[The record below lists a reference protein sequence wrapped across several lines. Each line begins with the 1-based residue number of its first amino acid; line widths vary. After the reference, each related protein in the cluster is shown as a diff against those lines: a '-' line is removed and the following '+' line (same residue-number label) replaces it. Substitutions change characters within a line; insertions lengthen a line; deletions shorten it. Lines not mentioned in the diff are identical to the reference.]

1 MPSLP
6 TNSNASQEQQ
16 AISRLRELFETGVA
30 AVTPAQ
36 CMPPVIA
43 RILADLDD
51 QLPQRT
57 FVIGAGKAAA
67 AMAQTLEQYWP
78 TPLQGIV
85 ITRYGHAVPCQHIE
99 VIEADHPVPDQA
111 SYVAAQRLLASVQG
125 LSADDLVICLL
136 SGGGSALMSLP
147 APCLSLE
154 QKREINRAL
163 LLSGATIHE
172 MNCVRKHLSAIKGG
186 RLALACAPARVI
198 SLIISDV
205 AGDDA
210 AIIASGPTLIDE
222 STSADALAILRTHH
236 IAVPSAVE
244 AYLQSPQ
251 SETPKQFPS
260 DLRSDYVLLA
270 CAQTALDAAATWA
283 RAQNID
289 VHILSDRLQGE
300 AKELG
305 RQHAQLARSFAARDL
320 QRPQLLLSGG
330 ETTVQVKG
338 QGRGGR
344 NTEYLLSLCI
354 GLQAHPQIYA
364 LAADTDGIDGSED
377 NAGAWLTPNSL
388 LLAHH
393 AGLHASVSLA
403 ANDAYSFFETLKA
416 LLVTGPT
423 LSNVNDFRA
432 ILILQK

>member
-1 MPSLP
+1 MPSLTP
-6 TNSNASQEQQ
+6 VSHSSSESQ
-16 AISRLRELFETGVA
+16 AIGFLRQMFEHALT
-30 AVTPAQ
+30 AVKPAQ
-36 CMPPVIA
+36 CMPQALQQIVTAYGTKLPA
-43 RILADLDD
+43 RTI
-51 QLPQRT
+51 
-57 FVIGAGKAAA
+57 VIGAGKAAA
-67 AMAQTLEQYWP
+67 AMAQTMEQHWP
-78 TPLQGIV
+78 TPVQGMV
-85 ITRYGHAVPCQHIE
+85 ITRYGHVVPCQHIE
-99 VIEADHPVPDQA
+99 VIEAAHPVPDA
-111 SYVAAQRLLASVQG
+111 AGYEAAQRLLATVRD

-163 LLSGATIHE
+163 LRSGATIHD

-186 RLALACAPARVI
+186 RLALTCAPARVI
-198 SLIISDV
+198 SLMISDV

-210 AIIASGPTLIDE
+210 TIIASGPTLID
-222 STSADALAILRTHH
+222 SSSSADALAILRTHH
-236 IAVPSAVE
+236 ITVPAAVE
-244 AYLQSPQ
+244 AYLQSPE
-251 SETPKQFPS
+251 SETPKQFPAY
-260 DLRSDYVLLA
+260 LRSDYVLLA
-270 CAQTALDAAATWA
+270 CAQTALNAAATWG
-283 RAQNID
+283 RAQGMD
-289 VHILSDRLQGE
+289 VHVLSDRLQGE

-320 QRPQLLLSGG
+320 QKPQLLLSGG

-377 NAGAWLTPNSL
+377 NAGAWITPNSM

-393 AGLHASVSLA
+393 AGLNANEILA
-403 ANDAYSFFETLKA
+403 ANDAYRFFETVSS

-423 LSNVNDFRA
+423 LTNVNDFRA
-432 ILILQK
+432 ILILPK

>member
-6 TNSNASQEQQ
+6 SRSSSSQDHQ
-16 AISRLRELFETGVA
+16 AISSLRALFDA
-30 AVTPAQ
+30 ALTAVKPAQ
-36 CMPPVIA
+36 CMPPAISQ
-43 RILADLDD
+43 ILAKLNDS
-51 QLPQRT
+51 LPKRT
-57 FVIGAGKAAA
+57 IVVGAGKAAA

-78 TPLQGIV
+78 TPLQGMV
-85 ITRYGHAVPCQHIE
+85 ITRYGHAVPCQQIK
-99 VIEADHPVPDQA
+99 VIEAAHPVPDQA
-111 SYVAAQRLLASVQG
+111 GYEAAQRLLASVQG

-163 LLSGATIHE
+163 LRSGATIHE

-210 AIIASGPTLIDE
+210 TIIASGPTLIDE

-236 IAVPSAVE
+236 IALPPAVE
-244 AYLQSPQ
+244 AYLQTPA
-251 SETPKQFPS
+251 SETPKQFPAG
-260 DLRSDYVLLA
+260 LRSEYLLLA
-270 CAQTALDAAATWA
+270 RAQTALEAAATWA
-283 RAQNID
+283 RTQGIE

-300 AKELG
+300 AKDLG
-305 RQHAQLARSFAARDL
+305 RQQAQLARSFATRDP
-320 QRPQLLLSGG
+320 QNPQLLLSGG

-338 QGRGGR
+338 HGRGGR

-364 LAADTDGIDGSED
+364 LAADTDGIDGSEE
-377 NAGAWLTPNSL
+377 NAGAWIAPNSL

-393 AGLHASVSLA
+393 AGLHASDLLA
-403 ANDAYSFFETLKA
+403 ANDAYRFFAQIQTL
-416 LLVTGPT
+416 LITGPT
-423 LSNVNDFRA
+423 LTNVNDFRA
-432 ILILQK
+432 ILILPK